1 MRYKD
6 RTQAGRFLSK
16 LLSHYEGKSCVVLGL
31 PNGGI
36 PVGIEI
42 SREFGFD
49 FDLLFV
55 SKITPKF
62 NTEIG
67 YGSVSESGEINLNRE
82 LMKRLGLSKEEV
94 EEDIAKTKRKIASRM
109 KMYIRKDGRCDIE
122 GRIAIL
128 VDDGIASGYTMINA
142 QDTVKKRGAKEIV
155 IAVPTAPLEKYNM
168 IKDMVDHIV
177 CPDVRDVAMFAVADA
192 YDNWYD
198 ISFEG
203 AIRFLKRF
211 GYME

>member
-6 RTQAGRFLSK
+6 RTHAGHVLAQ
-16 LLSHYEGKSCVVLGL
+16 LLSHYGGKSCVVLGL

-42 SREFGFD
+42 AKEFGFD

-67 YGSVSESGEINLNRE
+67 YGSVSESGEVNLNRE
-82 LMKRLGLSKEEV
+82 LMKRLGLGKEEV
-94 EEDIAKTKRKIASRM
+94 EEDIAKTARKIASRM
-109 KMYIRKDGRCDIE
+109 KKYVLKDGRCDIE
-122 GRIAIL
+122 GRIVIL

-142 QDTVKKRGAKEIV
+142 RDTVKKRGAQEIV
-155 IAVPTAPLEKYNM
+155 IAVPTAPLEKYNL
-168 IKDMVDHIV
+168 IRDMVDEIV

-203 AIRFLKRF
+203 AIKFLMKF

>member
-1 MRYKD
+1 MRYRD
-6 RTQAGRFLSK
+6 RTHAGRVLAR
-16 LLSHYEGKSCVVLGL
+16 LLSQYGEKPCVVLGL

-42 SREFGFD
+42 AKEYEFD

-55 SKITPKF
+55 SKITPRF

-67 YGSVSESGEINLNRE
+67 YGSVSESGEVNLNRE

-94 EEDIAKTKRKIASRM
+94 EEDIDKTERKIASRM
-109 KMYIRKDGRCDIE
+109 KKYVRKGGRCDIE
-122 GRIAIL
+122 GRIVIL

-142 QDTVKKRGAKEIV
+142 RDTVKKRGAQEIV
-155 IAVPTAPLEKYNM
+155 IAVPTAPLERYTM
-168 IKDMVDHIV
+168 IGDMVDEII
-177 CPDVRDVAMFAVADA
+177 CPDVRDVGMFAVADA

-203 AIRFLKRF
+203 AIKFLMKF

>member
-1 MRYKD
+1 MRYRD
-6 RTQAGRFLSK
+6 RTHAGRVLAR
-16 LLSHYEGKSCVVLGL
+16 LLSHYGEKPCVVLGL

-42 SREFGFD
+42 AKEHGFD

-55 SKITPKF
+55 SKITPRF

-67 YGSVSESGEINLNRE
+67 YGSVSESGEVNLNRE

-94 EEDIAKTKRKIASRM
+94 EDDIEKTERKIASRM
-109 KMYIRKDGRCDIE
+109 KKYVRKGGRCEIE
-122 GRIAIL
+122 GRIVIL

-142 QDTVKKRGAKEIV
+142 RDTVKKRGAQEIV
-155 IAVPTAPLEKYNM
+155 IAVPTAPLERYTM
-168 IKDMVDHIV
+168 IGNMVDEII
-177 CPDVRDVAMFAVADA
+177 CPDVRDVGMFAVADA

-203 AIRFLKRF
+203 AIRFLMKF

>member
-1 MRYKD
+1 MIYRD
-6 RTQAGRFLSK
+6 RTHAGRVLAR
-16 LLSHYEGKSCVVLGL
+16 LLSQYGEKPCVVLGL

-42 SREFGFD
+42 AKEYGFD

-55 SKITPKF
+55 SKITPRF

-67 YGSVSESGEINLNRE
+67 YGSVSESGEVNLNRE

-94 EEDIAKTKRKIASRM
+94 EEDIDKTERKIASRM
-109 KMYIRKDGRCDIE
+109 KKYVRKGGRCDIE
-122 GRIAIL
+122 GRIVIL

-142 QDTVKKRGAKEIV
+142 RDTVKKRGAQEIV
-155 IAVPTAPLEKYNM
+155 IAVPTAPLERYT
-168 IKDMVDHIV
+168 IIGGMVDEII
-177 CPDVRDVAMFAVADA
+177 CPDVRDVGMFAVADA

-203 AIRFLKRF
+203 AIKFLMKF

>member
-1 MRYKD
+1 MIYRD
-6 RTQAGRFLSK
+6 RTHAGRVLAR
-16 LLSHYEGKSCVVLGL
+16 LLSQYGEKPCVVLGL

-42 SREFGFD
+42 AKEYGFD

-55 SKITPKF
+55 SKITPRF

-67 YGSVSESGEINLNRE
+67 YGSVSESGEVNLNRE

-94 EEDIAKTKRKIASRM
+94 EEDIDKTERKIASRM
-109 KMYIRKDGRCDIE
+109 KKYVRKGGRCDIE
-122 GRIAIL
+122 GRIVIL

-142 QDTVKKRGAKEIV
+142 RDTVKKRGAQEIV
-155 IAVPTAPLEKYNM
+155 IAVPTAPLERYT
-168 IKDMVDHIV
+168 IIGDMVDEII
-177 CPDVRDVAMFAVADA
+177 CPDVRDVGMFAVADA

-203 AIRFLKRF
+203 AIKFLMKF